1 MALSRFKANH
11 SISSLSLHLHL
22 IAITL
27 LGTLA
32 IPSAAQDSPQDY
44 LDAHNDA
51 RFAVGVDPVT
61 WDDMVASYA
70 QSYAIQRS
78 AGECELVH
86 SGGPYGENLAWRI
99 GELSGTESVALW
111 VNEKVDYDYDT
122 NTCTSIG
129 PPGCGHYTQ
138 VVWRR
143 TTTIGCAKAAC
154 SSGYG
159 TFVVCSYS
167 PRGNIIGQKP
177 Y

>member
-1 MALSRFKANH
+1 MALSRVKANH

-99 GELSGTESVALW
+99 GELSGTESVAF
-111 VNEKVDYDYDT
+111 
-122 NTCTSIG
+122 
-129 PPGCGHYTQ
+129 
-138 VVWRR
+138 
-143 TTTIGCAKAAC
+143 IGCAKAAC

>member
-1 MALSRFKANH
+1 
-11 SISSLSLHLHL
+11 
-22 IAITL
+22 
-27 LGTLA
+27 
-32 IPSAAQDSPQDY
+32 
-44 LDAHNDA
+44 
-51 RFAVGVDPVT
+51 
-61 WDDMVASYA
+61 MVASYA

-86 SGGPYGENLAWRI
+86 SGGPYGENLA
-99 GELSGTESVALW
+99 
-111 VNEKVDYDYDT
+111 
-122 NTCTSIG
+122 
-129 PPGCGHYTQ
+129 CGHYTQ